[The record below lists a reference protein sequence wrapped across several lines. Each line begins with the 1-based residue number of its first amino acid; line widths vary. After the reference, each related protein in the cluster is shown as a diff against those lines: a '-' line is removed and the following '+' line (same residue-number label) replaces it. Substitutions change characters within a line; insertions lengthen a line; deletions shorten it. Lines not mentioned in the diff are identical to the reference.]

1 MSRRL
6 ALLRR
11 LCSNATVMPR
21 LLVLIVTSL
30 LVASGPAIG
39 TPDGDGT
46 SDPDSADTTTDVHAP
61 PDRPA
66 RRAVSGLDRCA
77 KGPAPG
83 CTCMHRPPHPST
95 LADAPSCFPTFR
107 SNATALSAG
116 QRRRMTGVSWHEGC
130 PVPLDRLRSVTLLHW
145 DFDGRVYEGE
155 LVVADSAVDAVTRA
169 FRRLYESRF
178 PVERMEPVDAFGG
191 SDARSMAANNTSAF
205 NCRRISGTK
214 TVSRH
219 AFGDAI
225 DLNPV
230 QNPWVTG
237 DGSTAGSVQPPAG
250 AAWLDRAN
258 VRPGM
263 VVEGGPAVA
272 AFESVGWKW
281 GGRWKRARDYQ
292 HFSATG
298 K

>member
-1 MSRRL
+1 
-6 ALLRR
+6 
-11 LCSNATVMPR
+11 
-21 LLVLIVTSL
+21 
-30 LVASGPAIG
+30 
-39 TPDGDGT
+39 
-46 SDPDSADTTTDVHAP
+46 
-61 PDRPA
+61 
-66 RRAVSGLDRCA
+66 
-77 KGPAPG
+77 
-83 CTCMHRPPHPST
+83 
-95 LADAPSCFPTFR
+95 PSCFPTFR

-225 DLNPV
+225 DLNP
-230 QNPWVTG
+230 
-237 DGSTAGSVQPPAG
+237 
-250 AAWLDRAN
+250 
-258 VRPGM
+258 
-263 VVEGGPAVA
+263 
-272 AFESVGWKW
+272 
-281 GGRWKRARDYQ
+281 
-292 HFSATG
+292 
-298 K
+298 